1 MKLQGDFYQYQIARN
16 QCKKNPEDEFM
27 HDLNPKLKRQ
37 NIKRLIL
44 LINIVDSMH
53 KMHEINRKSQK
64 RRCYDE
70 SFINIVIHINKKKL
84 RGQEVSGNFNQ

>member
-16 QCKKNPEDEFM
+16 QYFKKNPEDEFM

-70 SFINIVIHINKKKL
+70 SFFQYCNTYKLKKTQSA
-84 RGQEVSGNFNQ
+84 RSFQEV

>member
-16 QCKKNPEDEFM
+16 QYFKKTPEDEFM

-70 SFINIVIHINKKKL
+70 SFINIVIHIN
-84 RGQEVSGNFNQ
+84 

>member
-16 QCKKNPEDEFM
+16 QYLKKTPEDEFM

-70 SFINIVIHINKKKL
+70 SFINIVIHIN
-84 RGQEVSGNFNQ
+84 